1 MDLKKFIRMQQ
12 HRQADKKRLRQKKR
26 GGLSVIKLAS
36 PWGERERK
44 MGQGNIWGAN
54 DWKISRIDE
63 RQEFTN
69 TESMAYAKKDEF
81 EEIHI

>member
-1 MDLKKFIRMQQ
+1 MQQ
-12 HRQADKKRLRQKKR
+12 QRQVDKKSWGKKKR
-26 GGLSVIKLAS
+26 GDLSVIKLAS
-36 PWGERERK
+36 PWGEEKEK

-54 DWKISRIDE
+54 DWKTSRIDE

-69 TESMAYAKKDEF
+69 TGSTIYAKKDKF

>member
-1 MDLKKFIRMQQ
+1 MNLKKLIRMQQ
-12 HRQADKKRLRQKKR
+12 QRQVDKKSWGKKKR
-26 GGLSVIKLAS
+26 GDLSVIKLAS
-36 PWGERERK
+36 PWGEEKEK

-69 TESMAYAKKDEF
+69 TGSTIYAKKDKF

>member
-1 MDLKKFIRMQQ
+1 
-12 HRQADKKRLRQKKR
+12 
-26 GGLSVIKLAS
+26 
-36 PWGERERK
+36 

-63 RQEFTN
+63 KQEFTN
-69 TESMAYAKKDEF
+69 IESTIYAKKDEF